1 MSVSIT
7 GPKVIFTIPIFGGIK
22 ISETIVNGWIIM
34 LALILLSFWLTRG
47 LKLRNPGKKQIV
59 AEKLVSMVYDLTDST
74 MGKKW
79 KNFAPYVAALFAY
92 SFVSSMSGLTGV
104 RAPTSDLSIIL
115 AMALVTFTMIQV
127 TGIKAKG
134 FWGHFKKFLNPLNLI
149 SEIATPVS
157 MTFRHFGNIAA
168 GVVITTLLYAAL
180 AYFST
185 VILNLIPISFI
196 QQIPVLQVGLPA
208 FLSIYFDVFT
218 SFLQAYIF
226 IMLTMVYVSMAED

>member
-1 MSVSIT
+1 MAVEIT
-7 GPKVIFTIPIFGGIK
+7 GPKVLFTIGPVVVTN
-22 ISETIVNGWIIM
+22 TIVTSWVII
-34 LALILLSFWLTRG
+34 ALIVAVCYWLTKD
-47 LKLRNPGKKQIV
+47 LKPVPETKKQIV

-79 KNFAPYVAALFAY
+79 RNFAPYVAALFAY